1 MKRESMRDLKFR
13 LAKANGIL
21 CFGEEGVELH
31 FKDYGNVVLV
41 QGINLDNPGTDDDPA
56 SNGAGKS
63 SLQEILS
70 IGLYGK
76 QVKNSKKLTAIDII
90 NVTSD
95 KGQVEVIWDIYRVV
109 RTYRRTSS
117 GSITG
122 KIEIWE
128 SPELIWDDD
137 SKQDLGG
144 AHNSQH
150 WIQEKLGL
158 SHHAFCNV
166 VIFDDSATYSFLGAD
181 AEAKRQIVENL
192 LQLDEYRQYHKNAK
206 AYLKLQKALVDRIAV
221 EYHHAQEEVESCE
234 QHIQTSQEAEK
245 TWKNKK
251 KIELQE
257 LLGRL
262 KAKQELLSQTDAG
275 KEIANW
281 QQAQDRMA
289 QITIDMGVQETKRDG
304 VSNILKEVRETI
316 IQSIA
321 SRDEINSVVQGI
333 NQRCIQLTA
342 ELTKNED
349 LFETLSTLQE
359 GAVCPKCHGVI
370 SKDNYGHVLSDT
382 QDALRQL
389 KEQHGKQFADMA
401 AHHQVSGEKNKSI
414 TRMQDRIAEA
424 EQTVKAF
431 DRQIESMRS
440 EIGACVK
447 VPKPDGNV
455 AEQILEAEIAE
466 LKKQGK
472 TRKDEYSGESPYK
485 EIIEAT
491 QKQKLE
497 KEEQKDE
504 KAEELKDAERELP
517 YYQYWV
523 DAFGDNGIRKFVV
536 DGIIPALNGRISYWM
551 QYLIDSKI
559 ELTFDNR
566 LFPTITRNGNP
577 VKYESLSS
585 GESQRGNLA
594 VSQAFA
600 YVMMLNSGSCPS
612 LVFLDEVTGGGID
625 RCGVVGIYNMIF
637 ELAKERQVFVTTHN
651 ENLLNMLQGCE
662 RITLKKENDTTILV
676 N

>member
-1 MKRESMRDLKFR
+1 MRNLKFR

-76 QVKNSKKLTAIDII
+76 TVKNSKKLTAIDII
-90 NVTSD
+90 KTDAD
-95 KGQVEVIWDIYRVV
+95 KGQVEVVWDNYRVV

-117 GSITG
+117 GSISG

-128 SPELIWDDD
+128 SPDQIWDDD

-144 AHNSQH
+144 AGNSQR
-150 WIQEKLGL
+150 WIQGKLGL

-192 LQLDEYRQYHKNAK
+192 LALDEYRQYHKNAK
-206 AYLKLQKALVDRIAV
+206 AWLKLQKEVVDRMDL
-221 EYHHAQEEVESCE
+221 EYHHAQDEVESCE
-234 QHIQTSQEAEK
+234 QHIKSSKDAEK
-245 TWKNKK
+245 VWKDKK
-251 KIELQE
+251 KLELQE
-257 LLGRL
+257 LMARI
-262 KAKQELLSQTDAG
+262 KSKQTLLSNTDAG
-275 KEIANW
+275 KEIAKW
-281 QQAQDRMA
+281 QEAQDR
-289 QITIDMGVQETKRDG
+289 ITEVTTAMGVQETKRDG
-304 VSNILKEVRETI
+304 VNNVLKEVRDTI
-316 IQSIA
+316 QQTIA
-321 SRDEINSVVQGI
+321 NRDEINLVAQTI
-333 NQRCIQLTA
+333 NQQCVQLTA
-342 ELTKNED
+342 ELTRHHD
-349 LFETLSTLQE
+349 LFEKLSSLE
-359 GAVCPKCHGVI
+359 DGAICPKCHGVI
-370 SKDNYGHVLSDT
+370 SRDNYGHVLSDT
-382 QDALRQL
+382 QDALRKL
-389 KEQHGKQFADMA
+389 KEDHGKQHADLA
-401 AHHQVSGEKNKSI
+401 AHKQESGERNKSI
-414 TRMQDRIAEA
+414 TTMQNRIAEA
-424 EQTVKAF
+424 EATIKAF
-431 DRQIESMRS
+431 DRQIDSMRG
-440 EIGACVK
+440 EIGACSK
-447 VPKPDGNV
+447 VSKPDGN
-455 AEQILEAEIAE
+455 ASEQILEAEIAE
-466 LKKQGK
+466 LKKQISI
-472 TRKDEYSGESPYK
+472 RKAEYTGESPYK

-491 QKQKLE
+491 GKQKLE
-497 KEEQKDE
+497 KEEQKDK
-504 KAEELKDAERELP
+504 KAEELKDAEKELP

-523 DAFGDNGIRKFVV
+523 EAFGDNGIRKFVV

-566 LFPTITRNGNP
+566 LDPTITRNGNS
-577 VKYESLSS
+577 VKYHGMSK

-625 RCGVVGIYNMIF
+625 RAGVVGIYNMIF

-662 RITLKKENDTTILV
+662 RITLRKENDTTVLV
-676 N
+676 S